1 MTKTAWYIGCK
12 ADEVGDSAILI
23 GDPGRIP
30 RIAKVLERSTLLE
43 EKRGLRTVT
52 GWRKGRRITATAF
65 GMGAPIATIVLQELR
80 ELGVHTFLRIG
91 TAQVVPPA
99 VLGDFVLADG
109 AMRVEGTSGTF
120 APAGYPAIA
129 DFDLNT
135 ALRKRLAESRRR
147 SHAGVFAT
155 YDGFYSQMFVI
166 AEGQRRVVDELRED
180 IQRYRILAT
189 DMETSALLTV
199 GRLIG
204 ARVSSLCMGTVDAL
218 TQAVLPMEKQAI
230 CEQEMFAIAL
240 DSLASLPPPAAKTK
254 DSNS

>member
-1 MTKTAWYIGCK
+1 MTKSAWYIGCK

-30 RIAKVLERSTLLE
+30 RIAKVLERSIFLD

-52 GWRKGRRITATAF
+52 GWRNGRRITATAF

-80 ELGVHTFLRIG
+80 DLGVHTFLRIG

-120 APAGYPAIA
+120 APAGYPAVA
-129 DFDLNT
+129 DFDLNS
-135 ALRKRLAESRRR
+135 ALRRRLAESRRH

-155 YDGFYSQMFVI
+155 YDGFYSQMFVLSD
-166 AEGQRRVVDELRED
+166 GQRRVIDDLRQD

-218 TQAVLPMEKQAI
+218 TQATLPMDQQAV

-240 DSLASLPPPAAKTK
+240 DSLASLPAPGTKTGG
-254 DSNS
+254 SNP